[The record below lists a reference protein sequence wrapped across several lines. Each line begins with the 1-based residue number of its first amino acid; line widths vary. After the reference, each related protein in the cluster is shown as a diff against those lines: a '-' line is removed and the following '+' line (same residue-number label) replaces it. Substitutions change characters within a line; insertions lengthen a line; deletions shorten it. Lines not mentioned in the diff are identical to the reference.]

1 MQSRSV
7 ARIRGQAAQMRRIFA
22 EAEGDLAS
30 RPVPRSAWCA
40 AEHFDHT
47 IKVAHSILALLA
59 KPEIAAMPTG
69 INLIGRV
76 VLAVG
81 WIPRGRGKS
90 PERLRGAAVTM
101 DELEAKLAGLE
112 AVIESVAGRTDAP
125 SNIPIVRHPLFG
137 GLTHNQALR
146 FVAIHTHH
154 HLKIVETCLG

>member
-1 MQSRSV
+1 
-7 ARIRGQAAQMRRIFA
+7 MRRIFT
-22 EAEGDLAS
+22 EADGDLAS

-47 IKVAHSILALLA
+47 IKVAHSILTLLA
-59 KPEIAAMPTG
+59 KPGIAAAPTG

-101 DELEAKLAGLE
+101 AELEANLAGLE
-112 AVIESVAGRTDAP
+112 AVIETVAGRTDAP
-125 SNIPIVRHPLFG
+125 SHIPIVRHPLFG

-146 FVAIHTHH
+146 FVAIHTDH